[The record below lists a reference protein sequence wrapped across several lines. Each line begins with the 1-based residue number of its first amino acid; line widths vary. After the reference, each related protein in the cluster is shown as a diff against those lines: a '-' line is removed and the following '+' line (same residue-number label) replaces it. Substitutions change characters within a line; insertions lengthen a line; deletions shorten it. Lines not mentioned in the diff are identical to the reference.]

1 MAKGGTTL
9 RGRDRESWVPFL
21 AARPTTPQEMDHG
34 SRVEPAFGGTFTNS
48 KRLANPCSSASGM
61 AGFAGRD
68 LAGQILSAS
77 GGVRSVRSGRGL
89 RGAFPCQFA
98 GARGCFVRPTVA
110 SDGVCGGGWG
120 QSSHHQH
127 GAVRRAPSPI
137 IPVMERDLLASS
149 SAALRKVCRRMTL
162 R

>member
-77 GGVRSVRSGRGL
+77 GGCGASGAAEGLEGRFRASLRVPAGVLCARRSRVMGSAGAGGVSLRTTSTERSVGRQVRLFPSWRGIYSHRVAQLCVRSV
-89 RGAFPCQFA
+89 A
-98 GARGCFVRPTVA
+98 G
-110 SDGVCGGGWG
+110 
-120 QSSHHQH
+120 
-127 GAVRRAPSPI
+127 
-137 IPVMERDLLASS
+137 
-149 SAALRKVCRRMTL
+149 
-162 R
+162 